1 MRHSVNPLQIRLFDA
16 YDPVLT
22 EKTRK
27 RLLEHWPGVL
37 RHVILELLP
46 VDTLGGHF
54 DPKMGRPTKELY
66 SLAGLLL
73 IKEFMNWTKEDA
85 LDQYRF
91 NMQVHYALN
100 LEPVAQDLSKRTLER
115 YLAYFEEDELAK
127 ATMDAVT
134 VKLIEL
140 LDLNIDRQRLDSTH
154 IFSDM
159 AGFGRT
165 RLMGVAIKRFLTQVL
180 RQDRKV
186 YLSLPE
192 SLRERYA
199 PGVNRLFADCKK
211 DGDSRRSLR
220 DQVAEDMYTL
230 LKAFAG
236 KEAYVRKDTYK
247 ALERIFYEQ
256 CEVREEKVL
265 VKEKTG
271 GRVMQNPSDPEATYD
286 GHKGPGYQVQL
297 SETCHPDNPAQL
309 ITCAIPQT
317 AAESDA
323 RALEPVLEALQGRKL
338 LPREMVADTPYCGD
352 ENVQRAEALGVELIG
367 PMPSDSSSGS
377 DSDQADVG
385 KAEPLNI
392 DDFDI
397 DEVTEEVICCPAGH
411 GPESSK
417 HHGASGVTKTVMPV
431 SVCGGCEFFAQCPMK
446 KIRDTYVLEHTAK
459 ARRLVGRRRETATEV
474 FKERY
479 QIRGGIEGTNSG
491 LKRRTGLGRL
501 RVRGWPAVSHA
512 IYLKIAGWNI
522 LRGAVCATIREI
534 VYARAKKAVLGLDF
548 ARWRGLQVLGG
559 VRRGLRRSWGP
570 PVERGMIFSAFSQV
584 A

>member
-1 MRHSVNPLQIRLFDA
+1 MRHSVNPLQTRLFDA

-27 RLLEHWPGVL
+27 RLLDHWPGVL

-46 VDTLGGHF
+46 VDALGGHF

-73 IKEFMNWTKEDA
+73 IKEFMNWTKEEA

-115 YLAYFEEDELAK
+115 YLAFFEEDELAK

-211 DGDSRRSLR
+211 DSDSRRSLR
-220 DQVAEDMYTL
+220 GQVAEDMHAL
-230 LKAFAG
+230 IKAFAG

-256 CEVREEKVL
+256 CEVREEKVI

-323 RALEPVLEALQGRKL
+323 RALEPVLEELQGRKL

-352 ENVQRAEALGVELIG
+352 ENVQTAEALGVELIG

-377 DSDQADVG
+377 DSDQADAG

-392 DDFDI
+392 DDFDV

-411 GPESSK
+411 EPESSK
-417 HHGASGVTKTVMPV
+417 HNGASGVTKTVMPA
-431 SVCGGCEFFAQCPMK
+431 SVCGGCEFFAQCPVK
-446 KIRDTYVLEHTAK
+446 KIRDTYVLEHTPK
-459 ARRLVGRRRETATEV
+459 ARRLAGRRRETATEV

-501 RVRGWPAVSHA
+501 RVRGGPAVYHA
-512 IYLKIAGWNI
+512 IYLKIAGWNL
-522 LRGAVCATIREI
+522 LRAAVCATIREI
-534 VYARAKKAVLGLDF
+534 VYARAKKAVLGLNF
-548 ARWRGLQVLGG
+548 ARLRGLQVVGG
-559 VRRGLRRSWGP
+559 VRRGLRRSWGS
-570 PVERGMIFSAFSQV
+570 PVERGMNFSAFSQV